1 MARLDAGVRACA
13 GKSRATPDLATVCCK
28 AGLSSRRQRGF
39 AALHAQ
45 ETPKQQ
51 TFQERNQP
59 RGNAKHFRAEKEAG
73 AGQAVGPRFTL
84 PAPCWLRLRE
94 AGPQGLRT
102 DLGGASGGR
111 GRLPPKLHLQRLL
124 RRAAI

>member
-28 AGLSSRRQRGF
+28 ADLSSRRQRGF

-51 TFQERNQP
+51 TFQERNNRP
-59 RGNAKHFRAEKEAG
+59 EKRSISGREKKRGPGRQSAPAS
-73 AGQAVGPRFTL
+73 RF
-84 PAPCWLRLRE
+84 P
-94 AGPQGLRT
+94 
-102 DLGGASGGR
+102 
-111 GRLPPKLHLQRLL
+111 
-124 RRAAI
+124 RRAGYGCEKPVLRG